1 MQIDDYHFET
11 WHGQSAYAL
20 LEEFDA
26 VSGALFEGRNCV
38 AAEDV
43 GRATVQIFPLAY
55 GEGIVRK
62 YRRGGLAA
70 LFLRDKFL
78 GNRMLREFEVHLAY
92 YRAGGPV
99 PEPLGVSWECRDFLC
114 QGAIATRRLA
124 GETLL
129 DGLIRADAAEAGEM
143 LRLAGEAIRHM
154 HDSGLWH
161 ADLQVKNILVSDGA
175 LWLIDFD
182 RACQYRVLGR
192 FGRAR
197 NLLRLRRSFEKHGRS
212 RTDYETLLAG
222 YGAIDI
228 PWWLDWAYRMRGASA
243 PMRSGS

>member
-1 MQIDDYHFET
+1 MHPDDYRFET
-11 WHGQSAYAL
+11 RHGQSAYAL
-20 LEEFDA
+20 HEEAGRVF
-26 VSGALFEGRNCV
+26 GALFEGRNCV
-38 AAEDV
+38 AATDV
-43 GRATVQIFPLAY
+43 GRAAVQVFPLAH
-55 GEGIVRK
+55 GEGIVRT

-70 LFLRDKFL
+70 LFLRDRFL

-99 PEPLGVSWECRDFLC
+99 PELLGVCWECRDFLC
-114 QGAIATRRLA
+114 RGAIATRRLV

-143 LRLAGEAIRHM
+143 LRLAGQAIRHM
-154 HDSGLWH
+154 HDFGLWH
-161 ADLQVKNILVSDGA
+161 ADLQLKNMLVSERA

-182 RACQYRVLGR
+182 RARQYRVLGR